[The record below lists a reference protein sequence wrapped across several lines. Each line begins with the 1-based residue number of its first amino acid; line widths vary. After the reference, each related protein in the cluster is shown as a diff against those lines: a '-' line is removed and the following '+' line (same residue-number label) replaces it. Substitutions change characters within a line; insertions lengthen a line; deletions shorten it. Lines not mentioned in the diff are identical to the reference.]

1 MIVVMLL
8 RNGILVVVLVNLMVD
23 FDVMYMCL
31 FYLFYFFGIYL

>member
-23 FDVMYMCL
+23 DVYVFIL
-31 FYLFYFFGIYL
+31 FVLFFGIYL